1 MAKKETLTSAQIV
14 NDIKKRKFSP
24 VYVLM
29 GEESYYIDYISDMIM
44 NTALTEDEKD
54 FNLTIFYGLDS
65 GVRDV
70 ISACKRYPAMAQ
82 YQVIIVREAQMM
94 KELDMLHFYAK
105 QPLKSTIL
113 VICNKNGNIKAP
125 EFMKVLK
132 NSDDAVI
139 FESAKVS
146 EANVG
151 KVIQEYIESKG
162 CSVTP
167 KASSM
172 LKDFVG
178 TDVARIVGEI
188 DKLTLLLNESNK
200 VINPELIE
208 KNIGISKDYNN
219 FELENA
225 LREKNALKAMK
236 IIDYF
241 EKNPRNNPTVL
252 TVSLLFSFFSSLL
265 LVQTSKNKTEQ
276 GLMAQLGTKSS
287 YRIKIFMEAARC
299 YSATACVNIIGY
311 LREFDAKSK
320 GIDSRQNEY
329 ALLRE
334 LIFKILQSR

>member
-1 MAKKETLTSAQIV
+1 MAKKETLTSARIIS
-14 NDIKKRKFSP
+14 DIKKRKFSP
-24 VYVLM
+24 IYVLM
-29 GEESYYIDYISDMIM
+29 GEESYYIDYISDMIVDA
-44 NTALTEDEKD
+44 ALTEDEKD
-54 FNLTIFYGLDS
+54 FNLTVFYGLDS
-65 GVRDV
+65 DVRDV

-94 KELDMLHFYAK
+94 KEPDMLRFYAK

-125 EFMKVLK
+125 EFLKILK
-132 NSDDAVI
+132 NSEDATV
-139 FESAKVS
+139 FESPKVS
-146 EANVG
+146 EAG
-151 KVIQEYIESKG
+151 IGTVIQDYVEGKG
-162 CSVTP
+162 CSITP
-167 KASSM
+167 KAVSM

-178 TDVARIVGEI
+178 ADIARIAGEI
-188 DKLTLLLNESNK
+188 DKLTLLLDESNS

-225 LREKNALKAMK
+225 LRGRNALKAMK

-241 EKNPRNNPTVL
+241 EKNPKNNPTVL

-265 LVQTSKNKTEQ
+265 LVQTCKDRTEQ
-276 GLMAQLGTKSS
+276 GLMAQLETKSP

-311 LREFDAKSK
+311 LREFDTKSK

-334 LIFKILQSR
+334 LVFKILQSR